1 MRKIGY
7 ILIMVFS
14 GFLVS
19 CSSVETVELPI
30 GSQQTM
36 MNAENR

>member
-19 CSSVETVELPI
+19 CSSVEKEEVPGEF
-30 GSQQTM
+30 QQPM
-36 MNAENR
+36 MNHR